1 MDVMADPFVEGNQLS
16 ASGAHILLL
25 VCMSLLCQIW
35 NINILERLQEVYIR
49 FQHVNAIWILIL
61 VLLRYV
67 KEILDLL
74 RWMLRSNQ
82 SASQP
87 TSQLVSKF

>member
-1 MDVMADPFVEGNQLS
+1 MDVMSDPFVEGNQLC
-16 ASGAHILLL
+16 ASGARITLL
-25 VCMSLLCQIW
+25 VCMSLLCQVW

-82 SASQP
+82 SASQLA
-87 TSQLVSKF
+87 SQ